1 MNMST
6 TTLQQAKE
14 KRDKIHSDWWR
25 LGCPRGYNAL
35 NDSNIEV
42 IKAYMNENPNALGYN
57 YEEFVEL
64 KADGLCDYCCNYI
77 FNGTAENIEKIKAA
91 EMLDEFGLNKDI
103 DKLVDT
109 LMEIGGISLI
119 WSKPKKMD

>member
-6 TTLQQAKE
+6 RDLQQAKE
-14 KRDKIHSDWWR
+14 KRDKIYSDWR
-25 LGCPRGYNAL
+25 NLRYPRGYNVL
-35 NDSNIEV
+35 NDSNTEV
-42 IKAYMNENPNALGYN
+42 IKAYMNENSNALGYN
-57 YEEFVEL
+57 YREFVEL
-64 KADGLCDYCCNYI
+64 KADGLCDYCCSYI

-91 EMLDEFGLNKDI
+91 ELLDEFGLHKDI

-119 WSKPKKMD
+119 WSKP